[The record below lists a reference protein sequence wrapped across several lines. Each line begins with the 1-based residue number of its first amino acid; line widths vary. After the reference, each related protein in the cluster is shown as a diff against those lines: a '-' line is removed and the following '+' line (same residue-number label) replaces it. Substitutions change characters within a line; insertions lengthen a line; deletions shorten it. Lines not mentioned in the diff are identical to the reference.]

1 MSLQRSEYWRL
12 SSFYLFYF
20 ALLGA
25 IAPFLGLYFK
35 SEGFDEVAIGSL
47 IAVLMGTRIVAPN
60 LWGWLADRSGRRI
73 TIIRTGALLTL
84 LVFSAAFW
92 AETFWHWALL
102 MFGFS
107 FFWNAVLPQFEVVTL
122 QALGDDKHSYSRI
135 RLWGSV
141 GFIVTVVGLG
151 WLFDRADISALVP
164 VMWGLML
171 LVWLASLLVKQP
183 ETAIPHE
190 EQPARAWSILRRREV
205 LSFFLVCLLV
215 QLSHGPYY
223 SFYSIYMSEQG
234 YDKTQ
239 IGLLW
244 ALGVIAEVLVFV
256 VMPQLLHRTGPRL
269 MVLFGML
276 ICTLRWTLIALL
288 PDQLWAVLVA
298 QLLHAVTF
306 GCLHAA
312 GIALVHRFFPPS
324 AQGQGQ
330 ALYSSFGFGVG
341 GALGA
346 FLSGWIWNQY
356 GGSSMFLFAAAASML
371 GWVLAWWGIRL
382 NDN

>member
-1 MSLQRSEYWRL
+1 MSLERSEYWRL

-25 IAPFLGLYFK
+25 IVPFLGLFLRA
-35 SEGFDEVAIGSL
+35 EGFDEVAIGSL
-47 IAVLMGTRIVAPN
+47 MAVLMGTRIIAPN
-60 LWGWLADRSGRRI
+60 LWGWLADRSGQRI
-73 TIIRTGALLTL
+73 RIIRYGSLLTL
-84 LVFSAAFW
+84 LVFSGAFW
-92 AETFWHWALL
+92 AETFWQWALL

-122 QALGDDKHSYSRI
+122 HALGDDRHSYSRI

-141 GFIVTVVGLG
+141 GFILAVIGLG
-151 WLFDRADISALVP
+151 WLFDWVDIGMLVP
-164 VMWGLML
+164 IMWGLML
-171 LVWLASLLVKQP
+171 LVWLASLWVV
-183 ETAIPHE
+183 
-190 EQPARAWSILRRREV
+190 QPAEPTLEGKHIEGLWQILKRREV
-205 LSFFLVCLLV
+205 LSFFGVCLLI

-234 YDKTQ
+234 YDNVQ

-244 ALGVIAEVLVFV
+244 ALGVVAEVLLFW
-256 VMPQLLHRTGPRL
+256 VMHRLLSWTGLRN
-269 MVLFGML
+269 MVQFGMAV
-276 ICTLRWTLIALL
+276 CALRWLMIALL

-298 QLLHAVTF
+298 QLFHAVTF

-312 GIALVHRFFPPS
+312 GIALVHNYFPAS
-324 AQGQGQ
+324 HQGQGQ
-330 ALYSSFGFGVG
+330 ALYSSLGFGVG

-356 GGSSMFLFAAAASML
+356 DGATMFLFAAVASML
-371 GWVLAWWGIRL
+371 GWGLAWRGIRVR
-382 NDN
+382 